1 MKRDALP
8 LPDAP
13 HARPAENV
21 LADSGSRP
29 QGLTRIEASAR
40 LVRHG
45 RNALPRPKP
54 PGVFKI
60 FLRQFLSPLIYI
72 LLFAAAVSLFLGDW
86 SDAGFIAAVL
96 LINAVIGPIQE
107 RQIARSQATTRSQKL
122 NAVLDVLLVRLRIL
136 SRPDACE

>member
-29 QGLTRIEASAR
+29 QGLTRSEASAR

-54 PGVFKI
+54 PGVFTI

-72 LLFAAAVSLFLGDW
+72 LLFAAAISLLLGDW
-86 SDAGFIAAVL
+86 SDAGFIL
-96 LINAVIGPIQE
+96 LVQL
-107 RQIARSQATTRSQKL
+107 L
-122 NAVLDVLLVRLRIL
+122 NATIGAAQEFSAQRSSEALQQDIPGEIG
-136 SRPDACE
+136 SY